1 MFPSCKTLN
10 EKVLPCM
17 MKLPLGFVLPY
28 VNAIVSVIATFDL
41 WMSRGAFDTFSFMN
55 FFLTLDW
62 EPKHVTFE
70 AKNVIKINLVYQL
83 QPSLFEEYKLINKII
98 CYVKNESII
107 YLQ

>member
-10 EKVLPCM
+10 EKVLPYM
-17 MKLPLGFVLPY
+17 MKPTVEFVLPY
-28 VNAIVSVIATFDL
+28 VNAIVFVITTFDL
-41 WMSRGAFDTFSFMN
+41 WMNTGAFDIFPFTIY
-55 FFLTLDW
+55 FLTLDR

-70 AKNVIKINLVYQL
+70 AKHVTKINLVNQL

>member
-10 EKVLPCM
+10 EKVLPYM
-17 MKLPLGFVLPY
+17 MKPTVEFVLPY
-28 VNAIVSVIATFDL
+28 VNAIVFVITTFDL
-41 WMSRGAFDTFSFMN
+41 WMNTGAFDIFPFMIY
-55 FFLTLDW
+55 FLTLDR

-70 AKNVIKINLVYQL
+70 AKHVTKINLVNQL